1 MMWRCRITP
10 ILAATTTIRWSHSR
24 SRTQGWLLG
33 DTLGFFNDKVLFTA
47 AARHQKVVVRNYSNA
62 TGLEDTS
69 SRYTQSRWMPTFGL
83 VYKPWSSCRCML
95 TIPKRC
101 SRACGADDG
110 GQCRAEVPGSAHSKQ
125 DEVGVKI
132 DYGTIGGSLALFEI
146 KKPNAISDHRWQL
159 RPRRRAA

>member
-1 MMWRCRITP
+1 MPDNAYFGGNYHDPLVT
-10 ILAATTTIRWSHSR
+10 SR
-24 SRTQGWLLG
+24 SRTQGWLLS

-101 SRACGADDG
+101 SRALWRRRRRPMPG
-110 GQCRAEVPGSAHSKQ
+110 RVPIAHSKQ

-146 KKPNAISDHRWQL
+146 KNRTPFPIPLAITASTASSVT
-159 RPRRRAA
+159 AA

>member
-1 MMWRCRITP
+1 MRPRRMSANP
-10 ILAATTTIRWSHSR
+10 TTNIYDNHDVAMPDNAYFGGNYHDPLVTSR
-24 SRTQGWLLG
+24 SRTQGWLLS

-69 SRYTQSRWMPTFGL
+69 SRYTQSRWMPTFGT

-101 SRACGADDG
+101 SGLCGADDG
-110 GQCRAEVPGSAHSKQ
+110 GQCRAEYRDRALEAGRSGRQ
-125 DEVGVKI
+125 D
-132 DYGTIGGSLALFEI
+132 
-146 KKPNAISDHRWQL
+146 RL
-159 RPRRRAA
+159 RYDRRIAGAV